1 MKRGFG
7 VGTRELSFEEGLE
20 AAMCE
25 SKMKVIFESGGNCSS
40 IVVDEL

>member
-20 AAMCE
+20 EAMCE
-25 SKMKVIFESGGNCSS
+25 SKMDFDSGGNCLS
-40 IVVDEL
+40 IVVNEL

>member
-20 AAMCE
+20 EAMCE
-25 SKMKVIFESGGNCSS
+25 SKMKKDFLKAVE
-40 IVVDEL
+40 IVRLL